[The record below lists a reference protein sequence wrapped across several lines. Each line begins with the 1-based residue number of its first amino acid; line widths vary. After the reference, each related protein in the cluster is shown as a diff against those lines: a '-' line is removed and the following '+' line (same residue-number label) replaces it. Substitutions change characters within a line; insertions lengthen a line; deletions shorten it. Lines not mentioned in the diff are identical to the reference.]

1 MNWDKLTKM
10 LQLAGAML
18 AVPAGIAGVYSV
30 YRSHFSSDIACQALR
45 TAIVT
50 TMEKNIAAEAKRS
63 LLRKDVAEFEKTCG
77 AIDPDAKAIF
87 TATLHQ
93 LEAPPP
99 PPATTTA
106 APPAGSPTPQQHRPF
121 AVAAQLLAGPPA
133 DRGGWV
139 ALGRRDAP
147 AAELNFEG
155 YAISARALPPAGTV
169 LTARWP
175 VPIWSEPQPGSRP
188 DLGAARGLIRAGMC
202 VQILAGRLGE
212 DRLWAQVVPAACS

>member
-99 PPATTTA
+99 PPARRRQHRRPARRRRSSTDRSPWPLNCSPVRPPTA
-106 APPAGSPTPQQHRPF
+106 A
-121 AVAAQLLAGPPA
+121 V
-133 DRGGWV
+133 
-139 ALGRRDAP
+139 
-147 AAELNFEG
+147 
-155 YAISARALPPAGTV
+155 
-169 LTARWP
+169 
-175 VPIWSEPQPGSRP
+175 GSRS
-188 DLGAARGLIRAGMC
+188 AAATPLR
-202 VQILAGRLGE
+202 
-212 DRLWAQVVPAACS
+212 PS